1 MSSVHSRMQ
10 QLVEFQKW
18 KASASNRI
26 PRRFRLAKPGTL
38 WERRHMIGGGR
49 PFWFLPMYVLGG
61 NFSWQ
66 RIKFTVFQSFRVL
79 AVVGIG
85 LGLSGCK
92 SSSQPTNT
100 GLPYYP
106 LNSPLLSDPRFGSPP
121 PLPGSAIP
129 LPGENDWRQAA
140 ARWMGTPYR
149 DGGHDR
155 QGVDCSGYTDIL
167 YREVVG
173 RGIPRT
179 SMGQWLEGKAV
190 SVENMRPG
198 DLVFFQT
205 VGTTVSHVGLSL
217 GGSEFTH
224 ASSSRGVTISSLNED
239 YWRERFLGVRRMS
252 P

>member
-1 MSSVHSRMQ
+1 
-10 QLVEFQKW
+10 
-18 KASASNRI
+18 
-26 PRRFRLAKPGTL
+26 
-38 WERRHMIGGGR
+38 MIGGGR
-49 PFWFLPMYVLGG
+49 PFWFLPMYVFGG
-61 NFSWQ
+61 KSSC
-66 RIKFTVFQSFRVL
+66 RLMKLIVFQIFRVVL
-79 AVVGIG
+79 ALGVV
-85 LGLSGCK
+85 LGVAGCK
-92 SSSQPTNT
+92 SSSQPTIT

-106 LNSPLLSDPRFGSPP
+106 LNSPVLSDPRFGSPP
-121 PLPGSAIP
+121 PVPGQPSP
-129 LPGENDWRQAA
+129 LAGENDWRQAA
-140 ARWMGTPYR
+140 SRWMGTPYR

-173 RGIPRT
+173 RGLPRT

-205 VGTTVSHVGLSL
+205 VGATVSHVGLSL

-239 YWRERFLGVRRMS
+239 YWKERFLGVRRMS

>member
-1 MSSVHSRMQ
+1 
-10 QLVEFQKW
+10 
-18 KASASNRI
+18 
-26 PRRFRLAKPGTL
+26 
-38 WERRHMIGGGR
+38 
-49 PFWFLPMYVLGG
+49 MYLFGG
-61 NFSWQ
+61 NIFW
-66 RIKFTVFQSFRVL
+66 RLMKVCGFQHLRALVAL
-79 AVVGIG
+79 GIG
-85 LGLSGCK
+85 LGLAGCQ
-92 SSSQPTNT
+92 SSSQPTIT

-106 LNSPLLSDPRFGSPP
+106 LNSPLLSDPRFGSPT
-121 PLPGSAIP
+121 PLAGTASP

-140 ARWMGTPYR
+140 SRWMGTPYR

-155 QGVDCSGYTDIL
+155 EGVDCSGYTDIL

-205 VGTTVSHVGLSL
+205 AGATVSHVGLSL
-217 GGSEFTH
+217 GGTEFTH

-239 YWRERFLGVRRMS
+239 YWRERFMGVRRMS

>member
-1 MSSVHSRMQ
+1 MLPTSIRT
-10 QLVEFQKW
+10 L
-18 KASASNRI
+18 
-26 PRRFRLAKPGTL
+26 RRFRLAKDGKVCEPVL
-38 WERRHMIGGGR
+38 MIGGGR
-49 PFWFLPMYVLGG
+49 PFWYLPMYVFGG
-61 NFSWQ
+61 KSSRWLM
-66 RIKFTVFQSFRVL
+66 KLSGFQIIRVVL
-79 AVVGIG
+79 ALGVV
-85 LGLSGCK
+85 LGVVGCK
-92 SSSQPTNT
+92 SSSQPTIT

-106 LNSPLLSDPRFGSPP
+106 LNSPALFDPRFGSPP
-121 PLPGSAIP
+121 PLPGQPSS

-140 ARWMGTPYR
+140 SRWMGTPYR

-173 RGIPRT
+173 RGLPRT

-239 YWRERFLGVRRMS
+239 YWKERFLGVRRMS